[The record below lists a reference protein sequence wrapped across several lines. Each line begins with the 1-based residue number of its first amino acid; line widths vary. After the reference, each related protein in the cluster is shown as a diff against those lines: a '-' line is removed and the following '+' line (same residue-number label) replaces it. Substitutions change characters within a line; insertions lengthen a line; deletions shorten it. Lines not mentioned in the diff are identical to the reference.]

1 MEYSREI
8 SEYVKQFKLDELL
21 QQPVISSELG
31 VFDTVNPE
39 MTNPYLPDW
48 DDLVRLQKSFA
59 NEKPQQSWN
68 LDADTQQL

>member
-1 MEYSREI
+1 VEYSREI

-21 QQPVISSELG
+21 QQPIISSELG

-48 DDLVRLQKSFA
+48 VDLVRLHKIIRQRKATTILEFG
-59 NEKPQQSWN
+59 
-68 LDADTQQL
+68 